1 VEVDLDKVRD
11 VQINGRQHEAFLSL
25 LLSDVKNCKYQIE
38 SLQSQYASRMDAL
51 KETVASKTAVP
62 TSQVYP
68 QFINLAHIWTS
79 FQDEMVLLSVLSNI
93 FASLDQFRKTR
104 HSMLDEDILEK
115 LSQNIEVKTDDERIK
130 ETSSEQHRILPSRLA
145 NKDIDILFPETTK
158 NFEKLPIQYR
168 GFCTTSISEN
178 DRLLLPSNPEIGVLQ
193 YKDNYFAFRNAN
205 SAYDFASKPEFYIKN
220 VAERAK
226 KSPELI
232 QLLELHKQFAAIT
245 PYAKGK
251 IPGGLIEAP
260 VKKADC
266 GTQTDTHFMD
276 SNIVKTYE
284 WNEWELRRKAIKLAN
299 LRTKLTHSM
308 QTDLSNYKRDNDTQV
323 YLPKNVETQTK
334 RENSTNVPK
343 PSTFIAGL
351 RGCESTRTN
360 DKS

>member
-1 VEVDLDKVRD
+1 LNVYFKILIEVICFVSVPAILGEAVPSTIDNIQNEYNNISAAIFDFIAILEHSNELHKFEVEVDLDKVRD

-104 HSMLDEDILEK
+104 HSMLDEDVLEK

-168 GFCTTSISEN
+168 VI
-178 DRLLLPSNPEIGVLQ
+178 
-193 YKDNYFAFRNAN
+193 
-205 SAYDFASKPEFYIKN
+205 
-220 VAERAK
+220 
-226 KSPELI
+226 
-232 QLLELHKQFAAIT
+232 H
-245 PYAKGK
+245 
-251 IPGGLIEAP
+251 
-260 VKKADC
+260 
-266 GTQTDTHFMD
+266 
-276 SNIVKTYE
+276 
-284 WNEWELRRKAIKLAN
+284 
-299 LRTKLTHSM
+299 
-308 QTDLSNYKRDNDTQV
+308 
-323 YLPKNVETQTK
+323 
-334 RENSTNVPK
+334 
-343 PSTFIAGL
+343 
-351 RGCESTRTN
+351 
-360 DKS
+360 